1 MATPGPDGGHPS
13 SETSGVCLEGTPFFW
28 PAAGGGASWR
38 GAAVARRGLARL
50 GPSSARL
57 SAACGGST
65 RIGAVQIGSV
75 RTEPGR
81 DQTRPAQ
88 FGPAQCRAVRRENN
102 AGQYS
107 RDRDGSARERRDSV
121 LARCAVGTARHRT
134 RTQTAQHGSARVRRG
149 AGTDQTSTARSER
162 SAAQRET
169 AQLGAD
175 RIGSQTV
182 RCSSAQSTRLGARQW
197 GTSEV
202 H

>member
-13 SETSGVCLEGTPFFW
+13 SETPGVCLEGTPFFW

-107 RDRDGSARERRDSV
+107 RDRDGSARERRELS
-121 LARCAVGTARHRT
+121 AGAVRGRNSTAQDENADGTAWFGASAARSWNRPD
-134 RTQTAQHGSARVRRG
+134 QHGTQRA
-149 AGTDQTSTARSER
+149 QR
-162 SAAQRET
+162 SAA
-169 AQLGAD
+169 
-175 RIGSQTV
+175 
-182 RCSSAQSTRLGARQW
+182 
-197 GTSEV
+197 
-202 H
+202 